1 MKSET
6 AVCLACG
13 GRVGATP
20 GLPLDRSS
28 CSCGPS
34 HTVSTLACPG
44 CGGPL
49 RVGARSCPHCD
60 STVATCRCAS
70 CLAWNLAGAEFCQAC
85 GLRLTADTSASQGP
99 DVLRCPRCTGRLVLR
114 AYADLE
120 VDECDHC
127 GGLFLSPAM
136 LDRVVRSH
144 DQNTGLLL
152 ALPQAPLRRES
163 TVKYVHCPICTR
175 LMNRQAFG
183 RISGVVVDVCK
194 SDGVWF
200 DAGEITQV
208 IEFVEHGGLERARQR
223 EKDEL
228 AEQARKLQGEQVQ
241 VYARVDESWQAP
253 RQGESLGNPSWSH
266 LGHEFLAALTEI
278 WRK

>member
-6 AVCLACG
+6 AICLACG
-13 GRVGATP
+13 GRVDATP
-20 GLPLDRSS
+20 GSQRDDST
-28 CSCGPS
+28 CSCAPS
-34 HTVSTLACPG
+34 DTAHALACPG

-60 STVATCRCAS
+60 STVATCRCSS

-85 GLRLTADTSASQGP
+85 GAKIDSGTSAAQGP
-99 DVLRCPRCTGRLVLR
+99 DVLRCPRCPGRLVLR
-114 AYADLE
+114 GYADLE
-120 VDECDHC
+120 VDECDQC
-127 GGLFLSPAM
+127 GGLFLTPTM

-144 DQNTGLLL
+144 DRNTGLLL
-152 ALPQAPLRRES
+152 ALPRRPPYREG
-163 TVKYVHCPICTR
+163 TVHYVHCPICTR

-208 IEFVEHGGLERARQR
+208 IEFVEHGGLERAHQR
-223 EKDEL
+223 EKEEL
-228 AEQARKLQGEQVQ
+228 AERARTSQSDQVLAQA
-241 VYARVDESWQAP
+241 DEAWHAP
-253 RQGESLGNPSWSH
+253 HVGESLGNPSWSH
-266 LGHEFLAALTEI
+266 LGREFLSALSDI